1 MGNNLDS
8 VRQHNLSTI
17 LTLVHHAENL
27 PRTQLTLRTGLNRST
42 IAALVGELLEL
53 RLVTEAA
60 TATTSQVGRPSS
72 IVRANPGTVAIA
84 VNPEIDAVTVG
95 VVSLGGVVQKRIRF
109 PTEKPPTVRE
119 AVNITSAIIEG
130 IQGGLGSE
138 TRIMGIGIAVPGLVR
153 ESDGLVRIAPHLGWR
168 DEPITEILTEATGYP
183 AWAAND
189 ASLGALAERT
199 FGAGRGIDNM
209 LYLNGGASGI
219 GGGIISGGVA
229 LAGASGYAGELGH
242 LRVRSGGRTDT
253 ADARG
258 TLESEVTREA
268 LLEVLGLDSADPEE
282 LERSLFAS
290 DSPAVRSEV
299 NRQLDFLGVALG
311 GAVNLLN
318 PQLII
323 LGGFLGSLY
332 ALNPERLHQVVSNEA
347 LAVPWSDVLISRP
360 KLGPDLLMVGGAEI
374 AFAALLADP
383 AGVSGPEAG
392 QLLEG

>member
-153 ESDGLVRIAPHLGWR
+153 ESDGLVRIAPAPR
-168 DEPITEILTEATGYP
+168 
-183 AWAAND
+183 
-189 ASLGALAERT
+189 
-199 FGAGRGIDNM
+199 M
-209 LYLNGGASGI
+209 
-219 GGGIISGGVA
+219 
-229 LAGASGYAGELGH
+229 
-242 LRVRSGGRTDT
+242 
-253 ADARG
+253 AR
-258 TLESEVTREA
+258 
-268 LLEVLGLDSADPEE
+268 
-282 LERSLFAS
+282 
-290 DSPAVRSEV
+290 
-299 NRQLDFLGVALG
+299 
-311 GAVNLLN
+311 
-318 PQLII
+318 
-323 LGGFLGSLY
+323 
-332 ALNPERLHQVVSNEA
+332 
-347 LAVPWSDVLISRP
+347 
-360 KLGPDLLMVGGAEI
+360 
-374 AFAALLADP
+374 
-383 AGVSGPEAG
+383 
-392 QLLEG
+392 